1 MKKLFLIVFTFVI
14 YSVTC
19 AQFVITPNGY
29 KSEKGE
35 DYIVYEFPAKA
46 KVELFKA
53 VSTNI
58 LKTMSGS
65 LPAYYS
71 NSEDFIV
78 MTNVVRKFVNKGIC
92 ALTVEYILRFAIE
105 EGRVLVYAPEVNF
118 HGTANGAEILLFP
131 CAGKNW
137 AGQHFYIYSKE
148 GKLQEKEIK
157 DQIEAYFNKEM
168 TDLIGSIK

>member
-1 MKKLFLIVFTFVI
+1 
-14 YSVTC
+14 
-19 AQFVITPNGY
+19 
-29 KSEKGE
+29 
-35 DYIVYEFPAKA
+35 
-46 KVELFKA
+46 
-53 VSTNI
+53 
-58 LKTMSGS
+58 
-65 LPAYYS
+65 
-71 NSEDFIV
+71 

-118 HGTANGAEILLFP
+118 HGTANGAEIYIFP

-137 AGQHFYIYSKE
+137 AGRHFYIYSKE

-168 TDLIGSIK
+168 NDLIGSIK